1 MTRNYPSFNLT
12 GSLSTRIKEGLAK
25 GKLSDSQIRI
35 ARTMM
40 EDWSRTA
47 WAPATQLAQRAGCN
61 KSTVSRFIRQLGY
74 SDHAA
79 LQRAAQSAASHETK
93 LTDPDIDESK
103 TSWLMQGLARLE
115 HDAKAHS
122 VNLEGDVLEH
132 HADQVQF
139 VAARLSRAKRIVIIA
154 ATEDAKWWLPAVYDL
169 FVSSLT
175 IPVFIDRSTH
185 KWSPKQG
192 DHKLLLHIGNP
203 ASSSRPELSD
213 WALAKKDGYYA
224 AHLVVGSAAAHSPSD
239 TQRVLHVDDRTDHL
253 AGFAMLI
260 NTCIIII
267 REIAQRDSSKARE
280 TLFKSQT

>member
-35 ARTMM
+35 ARTII

-79 LQRAAQSAASHETK
+79 LQRAASHEAN

-103 TSWLMQGLARLE
+103 TSWLMQEIARLD

-122 VNLEGDVLEH
+122 VSLEGDVLEH

-154 ATEDAKWWLPAVYDL
+154 ATEDAKWWLPAIYNL
-169 FVSSLT
+169 FAANLKT
-175 IPVFIDRSTH
+175 PVILDRPTH
-185 KWSPKQG
+185 KWEPKQG
-192 DHKLLLHIGNP
+192 DHKILLHIGNP
-203 ASSSRPELSD
+203 ASSSRPEPSD

-239 TQRVLHVDDRTDHL
+239 TQRVLHVQDSTDYL
-253 AGFAMLI
+253 AGLAMLI

-267 REIAQRDSSKARE
+267 REIARRDSSKARE
-280 TLFKSQT
+280 TFFKSQT